1 MIVAA
6 EPKHAEPFSLEV
18 LRPLDLRARDD
29 AVRENVF
36 VGADENKILN
46 PLKVG
51 AHDGDAAGEADFRV
65 PAD

>member
-6 EPKHAEPFSLEV
+6 EPEHPEPLPLEI

-36 VGADENKILN
+36 VGADKNKILN

-51 AHDGDAAGEADFRV
+51 AHDADAAGETDFRV
-65 PAD
+65 AAD